1 MHPHGEDPASH
12 ALRPASKFKKDYYG
26 GALLVVIGL
35 AAVYAGVGYRVGE
48 LAHMGP
54 GFFPVALGGLL
65 ALTGLLI
72 AISARGD
79 KPSSGE
85 EAASH
90 GHPGGMPDL
99 RGCICIILGIL
110 AFLLFGEY
118 GGLLPATFAIVFISA
133 LGDRDNTLTEAILL
147 SLAMSFIAVV
157 VFWWALKLQLPLFQW
172 GG

>member
-1 MHPHGEDPASH
+1 MI
-12 ALRPASKFKKDYYG
+12 
-26 GALLVVIGL
+26 VVGL

-54 GFFPVALGGLL
+54 GFFPVALGALL

-79 KPSSGE
+79 KSGGGASE
-85 EAASH
+85 ETASH

-99 RGCICIILGIL
+99 RGCICIVLGIL

-133 LGDRDNTLTEAILL
+133 LGDRDNTLTEALLL
-147 SLAMSFIAVV
+147 SLAMCFIAVV

>member
-12 ALRPASKFKKDYYG
+12 ALRPAPKFKKDYYG

-72 AISARGD
+72 ALSARGEE
-79 KPSSGE
+79 PASS

-90 GHPGGMPDL
+90 GHPTGMPDL
-99 RGCICIILGIL
+99 RGGICIIVGIL
-110 AFLLFGEY
+110 SFLLLGEY

-133 LGDRDNTLTEAILL
+133 LGDRDNTLTEALL
-147 SLAMSFIAVV
+147 LALAMCFIAVV

>member
-72 AISARGD
+72 ALSARGE
-79 KPSSGE
+79 KPAST
-85 EAASH
+85 EAVSH
-90 GHPGGMPDL
+90 GHPTGMPDL
-99 RGCICIILGIL
+99 RGGICIILGIL
-110 AFLLFGEY
+110 AFLLLGEY

-133 LGDRDNTLTEAILL
+133 LGDRDNTLTEAVLL

-157 VFWWALKLQLPLFQW
+157 VFWWALSLQLPLFQW

>member
-1 MHPHGEDPASH
+1 MQQPLAS
-12 ALRPASKFKKDYYG
+12 RFKKDYYG

-79 KPSSGE
+79 KPSGGE

-133 LGDRDNTLTEAILL
+133 LGDRDNTLTEAVLL